1 MRVATQALVALV
13 TALTLTLTLTAAGT
27 RQTHAVD
34 VPVGVFDWMLG
45 GDPLEESTEPWG
57 VPGQAQAVTVNYI
70 LAAEHFNARRVD
82 LIPDLARVA
91 NCTKNI
97 SISRVCETGGHPYH
111 SVNAVLEQLRGPNP
125 PVAVLGFASSTEAI
139 GVNGFVDSWGRIP
152 MISHWASGD
161 KLADKRQPPQTGLAP
176 SFVRTMVA
184 DADVARVTA
193 KFVVQMGWKSV
204 SIVFIQQD
212 SAPDI
217 ASTMAVVLGASN
229 VSVSAFGYDYLD
241 IKATFRAVDAAAKT
255 LNNVLIYRATFLF
268 GASKYTLHVET
279 LTGSNKTT
287 YSFSELTTQ
296 IVPAKNF
303 DLGEVETGAHTS
315 LAFSVLTW
323 VFSLALS
330 LYLFY
335 LLCYQDANPSLTKA
349 VTVVLALVLLLFSL
363 LPWIVYLAM
372 FLPNWQNEQSFIH
385 GLGLWTVGDL
395 EPSWAWA
402 FAFVGWFFCWVSS
415 IFLIYQS
422 IFGSHSQFQTIE

>member
-1 MRVATQALVALV
+1 MEIKTVRFL
-13 TALTLTLTLTAAGT
+13 G
-27 RQTHAVD
+27 AV
-34 VPVGVFDWMLG
+34 GL
-45 GDPLEESTEPWG
+45 LIT
-57 VPGQAQAVTVNYI
+57 TVCFI
-70 LAAEHFNARRVD
+70 LATAGANSGWFTAVYFESKTKAEPPPEA
-82 LIPDLARVA
+82 LQLA
-91 NCTKNI
+91 
-97 SISRVCETGGHPYH
+97 
-111 SVNAVLEQLRGPNP
+111 
-125 PVAVLGFASSTEAI
+125 
-139 GVNGFVDSWGRIP
+139 
-152 MISHWASGD
+152 
-161 KLADKRQPPQTGLAP
+161 
-176 SFVRTMVA
+176 
-184 DADVARVTA
+184 
-193 KFVVQMGWKSV
+193 
-204 SIVFIQQD
+204 
-212 SAPDI
+212 
-217 ASTMAVVLGASN
+217 
-229 VSVSAFGYDYLD
+229 
-241 IKATFRAVDAAAKT
+241 